1 MSVPYWKQT
10 EETEYFNW
18 KCLICSQIAKSPAAL
33 EEQHLVEYGPYKDIN
48 GDKWIKCD
56 KCFNSYYVQC
66 LQEHIQPGKY
76 VCTFLGCRN

>member
-10 EETEYFNW
+10 QEAEYFNW

-33 EEQHLVEYGPYKDIN
+33 EDQHLVEYGPYKDIN

-56 KCFNSYYVQC
+56 KCFNSCHILC
-66 LQEHIQPGKY
+66 LQEDIQPGKY
-76 VCTFLGCRN
+76 MCTFLGCRN